1 MEYRRLLSNRNYVLL
16 QSANFINRLGDSI
29 DAIALSWLVYQI
41 SNSASVAAV
50 NYALNYVPTV
60 LLQPIVGAYVV
71 RKDKKKVMV
80 IADVARG
87 IIVAFLASMVL
98 SGKANSTIVI
108 ICTFSMSCFETL
120 RVPSGNA
127 IIPLIIAKED
137 YKIAASFSSSL
148 SRTVE
153 LIGTGIAGVIVAV
166 LGIYAAIFLD
176 AASFFLSAIC
186 LCFMKIKEHIFTAE
200 KADCLMNDFKA
211 GLSYVLK
218 NKALFY
224 CCLIASACNMLLVPM
239 NALQSAF
246 ITTYYHGD
254 ASYLSLMGIALSLG
268 SLLGASVYPVI
279 SNHCKNKTLIIII
292 FPACSF
298 LYLSQLIL
306 GFTDSQLS
314 IMIGIAIIYFLTG
327 LFVGV
332 ASCHISVM
340 VMLKTKQEYL
350 SRVSSLLNAASNG
363 LIPVTSFTI
372 SALAAFFT
380 PDTLFLISGIIILL
394 FSVGSYMSRRLEVLN
409 D

>member
-60 LLQPIVGAYVV
+60 LLQPIVGAYVA

-87 IIVAFLASMVL
+87 IIVAFLALMVL

-108 ICTFSMSCFETL
+108 ICTFLMSCFETL

-137 YKIAASFSSSL
+137 YKIEASFSSSL

-176 AASFFLSAIC
+176 AASFFLSAVC

-218 NKALFY
+218 KQSFVLLLPDRIGVQYAFSSDECFAIGFY
-224 CCLIASACNMLLVPM
+224 YDLLSWRCVIFVTDGHCPIVG
-239 NALQSAF
+239 QSF
-246 ITTYYHGD
+246 RGIG
-254 ASYLSLMGIALSLG
+254 LSC
-268 SLLGASVYPVI
+268 Y
-279 SNHCKNKTLIIII
+279 
-292 FPACSF
+292 
-298 LYLSQLIL
+298 Q
-306 GFTDSQLS
+306 
-314 IMIGIAIIYFLTG
+314 
-327 LFVGV
+327 
-332 ASCHISVM
+332 
-340 VMLKTKQEYL
+340 
-350 SRVSSLLNAASNG
+350 
-363 LIPVTSFTI
+363 
-372 SALAAFFT
+372 
-380 PDTLFLISGIIILL
+380 
-394 FSVGSYMSRRLEVLN
+394 
-409 D
+409 

>member
-1 MEYRRLLSNRNYVLL
+1 MYDSKSKKAEE
-16 QSANFINRLGDSI
+16 FISDEEILDT
-29 DAIALSWLVYQI
+29 IAY
-41 SNSASVAAV
+41 
-50 NYALNYVPTV
+50 
-60 LLQPIVGAYVV
+60 
-71 RKDKKKVMV
+71 
-80 IADVARG
+80 
-87 IIVAFLASMVL
+87 
-98 SGKANSTIVI
+98 
-108 ICTFSMSCFETL
+108 
-120 RVPSGNA
+120 
-127 IIPLIIAKED
+127 AKENRGN
-137 YKIAASFSSSL
+137 K
-148 SRTVE
+148 E
-153 LIGTGIAGVIVAV
+153 LIQEILQQAESFKGLNHRQVAV
-166 LGIYAAIFLD
+166 LLECVEAQDQEVLQEVHRIA
-176 AASFFLSAIC
+176 
-186 LCFMKIKEHIFTAE
+186 MKIKEHIFTAE

-298 LYLSQLIL
+298 LYLSELIL